1 MVVVTLLG
9 PARNYRWFRPLKRD
23 ICDSTAVN
31 NHNNHYEF
39 PAPSHPDRTRLPARF
54 PKICGFLSLLVEGP
68 GMSKATK
75 IVLVTLVLSAVIGL
89 AMVVN
94 LGLAS

>member
-1 MVVVTLLG
+1 
-9 PARNYRWFRPLKRD
+9 
-23 ICDSTAVN
+23 
-31 NHNNHYEF
+31 
-39 PAPSHPDRTRLPARF
+39 
-54 PKICGFLSLLVEGP
+54 
-68 GMSKATK
+68 MSKATK